1 MTAESTERSQELT
14 HLRSLAKR
22 GQGNLSSR
30 YIVQLLDRFTHQG
43 PNGSHLC
50 LVFELLG
57 PSVDAVVQD
66 YNDGGDRLDAETI
79 LKTSGQLLEAISF
92 MHGFGFAQEVW
103 SQIFIIYM
111 HTYFFRFADLWKDLS
126 GTVAEM
132 PPLAAIACRVCQKK
146 ASLRFLEP
154 RNQRN
159 WFELMASHWMMVCP
173 VI

>member
-22 GQGNLSSR
+22 CQGNLSSR

-43 PNGSHLC
+43 PNGRHLC

-79 LKTSGQLLEAISF
+79 LKISGQLLEAISF
-92 MHGFGFAQEVW
+92 MHGFGFAHGGMV
-103 SQIFIIYM
+103 SDIYNL
-111 HTYFFRFADLWKDLS
+111 HAYLFVSILLTS
-126 GTVAEM
+126 GKISVAEM
-132 PPLAAIACRVCQKK
+132 PPSAAIACRICQKK

-154 RNQRN
+154 RNQRS
-159 WFELMASHWMMVCP
+159 WFELMASHWTMVCP